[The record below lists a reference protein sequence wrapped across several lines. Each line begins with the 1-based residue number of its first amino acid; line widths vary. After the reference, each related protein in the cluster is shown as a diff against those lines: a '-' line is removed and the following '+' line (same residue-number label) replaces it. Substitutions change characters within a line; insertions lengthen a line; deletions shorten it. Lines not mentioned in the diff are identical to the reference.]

1 MPRAVGGVPSI
12 HPLKKIEKRIQDMLA
27 VNGSIPKI
35 CESLDMSEMTL
46 YRHYNHIIKKFDRT
60 AGRKAHEPTDE
71 TRAKVKLYTAAG
83 IPVIDMAKMLDIS
96 PNMLRS
102 HYERELEVGELEAHA
117 RVAANIIRM
126 ATGPVDQRNT
136 AIMAQFYAKTRMKW
150 VEVSRV
156 EQTGADGGP
165 IQTEQQVVV
174 ILPDNGR
181 DKTIDGAV
189 ADIVDALPAP
199 ENEYDQSDSNSSDAG
214 DDC

>member
-181 DKTIDGAV
+181 GTTTIDGMV
-189 ADIVDALPAP
+189 AAANDLSLPSP
-199 ENEYDQSDSNSSDAG
+199 DSPAEDLEDPG
-214 DDC
+214 GEDDT